1 MNKIINKQKFIF
13 IFFLFSMHSVFA
25 FVPGADRYEI
35 SIGGDVPFYTGLQG
49 RYNWSTQYY
58 TKVGVGFALELF
70 MDLHQDM
77 LSGLGLSRHSHLLT
91 TALINSVVFD
101 ARLGWAMSIYEGP
114 YLELGYSLMIWG
126 KGEVLGSDLRGT
138 SQVSNLSDTAI
149 YKVDILNHGP
159 TFHIGYR
166 FILIDKLTLNMDL
179 GVYKP
184 LFSSTELNYGDT
196 LVPAGESEK
205 INTLLVREIWFL
217 SGGLWFG
224 LSF

>member
-1 MNKIINKQKFIF
+1 MSRIINKQKIIL
-13 IFFLFSMHSVFA
+13 IFFLFSIHSAFA

-58 TKVGVGFALELF
+58 TKVGAGFALELF

-77 LSGLGLSRHSHLLT
+77 LSTLNLSKNSRTLVS
-91 TALINSVVFD
+91 ALVNSVIFD

-126 KGEVLGSDLRGT
+126 KGEVMGANLKST
-138 SQVSNLSDTAI
+138 SKVDNLSDTSI
-149 YKVDILNHGP
+149 YKVNILNHGP

-166 FILIDKLTLNMDL
+166 FILIDKLTLNIDV

-184 LFSSTELNYGDT
+184 LFSHAKLNYGDI
-196 LVPAGESEK
+196 LVPSGETEK

>member
-1 MNKIINKQKFIF
+1 MNKQKLFLISL
-13 IFFLFSMHSVFA
+13 LFSVKSAFA

-35 SIGGDVPFYTGLQG
+35 GIGGDVPFSTGLQL

-58 TKVGVGFALELF
+58 TKLGTGFALEAF

-77 LSGLGLSRHSHLLT
+77 LNEFGLSKHSRLLT
-91 TALINSVVFD
+91 SALTNSVVFD
-101 ARLGWAMSIYEGP
+101 VRLGWSMSIYEGP
-114 YLELGYSLMIWG
+114 YLELGYNLMIWG
-126 KGEVLGSDLRGT
+126 KGEVKGSDLRGT
-138 SQVSNLSDTAI
+138 SQVSDLSDTAI

-179 GVYKP
+179 GIYKP
-184 LFSSTELNYGDT
+184 LFSKIELNYGDT
-196 LVPAGESEK
+196 SVPSGESGR
-205 INTLLVREIWFL
+205 INDRLVREIWFL
-217 SGGLWFG
+217 SGGLWLN

>member
-1 MNKIINKQKFIF
+1 MSKQKLIF
-13 IFFLFSMHSVFA
+13 VSFLFSMHSAFA

-35 SIGGDVPFYTGLQG
+35 GIGGDIPFYTGFQG

-58 TKVGVGFALELF
+58 TKVGAGFALELF
-70 MDLHQDM
+70 MGLHQDM
-77 LSGLGLSRHSHLLT
+77 LSEVGLSKHSRLLT
-91 TALINSVVFD
+91 KALVNSVVFD

-114 YLELGYSLMIWG
+114 YIEFGYNLMIWG
-126 KGEVLGSDLRGT
+126 KGEVMGSDLRGA

-166 FILIDKLTLNMDL
+166 FILIDKLTFNMDV

-184 LFSSTELNYGDT
+184 LFSKIELNYGDT

-205 INTLLVREIWFL
+205 INDLLVREIWFL
-217 SGGLWFG
+217 FGGLWLG